1 MSIRVNP
8 VSASLGAEVVGID
21 VATRFDDEVFSVVEK
36 AFHDHM
42 VIAIRG
48 QSLSPQA
55 QIAFSRRFGPLEIQS
70 NSDYSV
76 SGHPEVLIISNDLV
90 DGKPVGL
97 IDAGDYWHTDS
108 QSRAIPSRA
117 TILHAIKN
125 PRHGGDTLFANMYA
139 AYDALPHE
147 VQQRI
152 GKLHGVNASSKLKNP
167 RVVVSQRRP
176 DADEFY
182 ASRLAKPDAIHP
194 IVRVHPVTKRRSLYL
209 SPRFTIAISE
219 LPDEEGQPLLDM
231 LFEHQMRPEFRYEHK
246 WLDGDLVMWDNRC
259 LLHCASGGYAYPDV
273 RRMHRTVIAGEK
285 PE

>member
-8 VSASLGAEVVGID
+8 ISSAMGAEIVGLDVV
-21 VATRFDDEVFSVVEK
+21 TQFDDEAFTMVEK

-42 VIAIRG
+42 MIAIRG
-48 QSLSPQA
+48 QSLSPEA

-70 NSDYSV
+70 NADYAAP
-76 SGHPEVLIISNDLV
+76 GHPEVLIISNDLV

-108 QSRAIPSRA
+108 QSRPIPSRA

-125 PRHGGDTLFANMYA
+125 PNQGGDTLFANMYA
-139 AYDALPHE
+139 AYDTLPYE
-147 VQQRI
+147 VKQRI
-152 GKLHGVNASSKLKNP
+152 SGLHGVNASSKLKNP
-167 RVVVSQRRP
+167 RVVVSKRRP
-176 DADEFY
+176 DADQFY

-194 IVRVHPVTKRRSLYL
+194 IVRVHPVTKRKSLYI
-209 SPRFTIAISE
+209 SPRFTIAIAE

-231 LFEHQMRPEFRYEHK
+231 LFAHQMRPEFRYDHE
-246 WLDGDLVMWDNRC
+246 WRDGDLVMWDNRC